1 MVWYRAT
8 DWNYKMELLSFSNS
22 PTTAQ
27 MNLLKF
33 SLFLAIAAITKC
45 SDAGSGLDYH
55 QWISPTATDLR
66 SPCPGLNTLANH
78 GYLPRNGM
86 NISIPMI
93 LKAAVDGFNVGP
105 DAILQ
110 AAKFGLLSTNDP
122 TTLNLDALKL
132 HSLTEHD
139 ASVSRNDLAVTGDNL
154 RFNET
159 IFSTL
164 ANANPGVD
172 YYNATSAAQVQNERL
187 AISLATNPNITNT
200 PKEFDIR
207 TRESG
212 LYLSVMGDP
221 LTGVAP
227 KKFVQIFFRE
237 ERLPIAEGWKRPTTT
252 ITAETLDP
260 IQNIIFDNS
269 NWTYT
274 QRCEDL
280 ILGPDLTI

>member
-1 MVWYRAT
+1 MA
-8 DWNYKMELLSFSNS
+8 LLISS
-22 PTTAQ
+22 
-27 MNLLKF
+27 LL
-33 SLFLAIAAITKC
+33 LAA
-45 SDAGSGLDYH
+45 S
-55 QWISPTATDLR
+55 TDLR

-78 GYLPRNGM
+78 GYLPRNGRD
-86 NISIPMI
+86 ISIPMM
-93 LKAAVDGFNVGP
+93 LKAAIDGFNVGP

-110 AAKFGLLSTNDP
+110 AAKFGLLSGDDP

-132 HSLTEHD
+132 HNLIEHD
-139 ASVSRNDLAVTGDNL
+139 ASVSRSDFALGDNL
-154 RFNET
+154 HFNET

-172 YYNATSAAQVQNERL
+172 YYNATSAGRVQHDRL

-200 PKEFDIR
+200 PKEFLLR
-207 TRESG
+207 AREAG
-212 LYLSVMGDP
+212 LYLSVMGNP

-260 IQNIIFDNS
+260 IENIVIDTS
-269 NWTYT
+269 DWTPT
-274 QRCEDL
+274 QLCEDL
-280 ILGPDLTI
+280 VLGPELTI